1 MGEEEEEDDEV
12 CKVVLLGE
20 SGVGKTCI
28 ISRFINNS
36 FDVNQITTNGASY
49 TSKIIT
55 YPECENRTI
64 KFEIWD
70 TAGQE
75 KYRALNQIFYKDASI
90 CILVFDVTNSES
102 FKALQEY
109 WYQQVKDSAPKNI
122 VIGLAANKCDL
133 IENEQVSEEK
143 ARTFAKEMNAF
154 YESTSAA
161 KNIGIEDLFH
171 KLGRKYIDPNYKID
185 EDDKNPTNE
194 MKDKSDNK
202 ADHKKADKKLKLD
215 AKKNTTNE
223 GKKKKRFC

>member
-1 MGEEEEEDDEV
+1 M
-12 CKVVLLGE
+12 
-20 SGVGKTCI
+20 T
-28 ISRFINNS
+28 NNE
-36 FDVNQITTNGASY
+36 T
-49 TSKIIT
+49 
-55 YPECENRTI
+55 
-64 KFEIWD
+64 
-70 TAGQE
+70 
-75 KYRALNQIFYKDASI
+75 
-90 CILVFDVTNSES
+90 

-133 IENEQVSEEK
+133 IEGEQVSEEK

-171 KLGRKYIDPNYKID
+171 KLGRKYIDPNYKTD

-194 MKDKSDNK
+194 IKDKSENK
-202 ADHKKADKKLKLD
+202 IENKKADKKMKLD
-215 AKKNTTNE
+215 AKKNATNE